1 MNSVNRTSEIGNQ
14 ENTNWP
20 QVVENIFSNISGKNM
35 EITYDFDNL
44 QINLPKVT
52 GPDGVLVGSDKCEI
66 NGKFLISTKL
76 HDTIE

>member
-1 MNSVNRTSEIGNQ
+1 MNSVNQTSEIGNQ

-35 EITYDFDNL
+35 E
-44 QINLPKVT
+44 
-52 GPDGVLVGSDKCEI
+52 

-76 HDTIE
+76 QDTIE